1 VICCLRRGTKCL
13 YDMSYASALLTSPK
27 TIVGLLNF
35 IGEMLFAL
43 VFGLASA
50 TAAEI
55 SVHKIPGQTVAIV
68 NLKGEIVAGDAVKF
82 YEAVNR
88 LERATIILQSPGGLV
103 REALQIGAEIRQRN
117 FATMVHA
124 DGECYS
130 ACGLLWVSG
139 ARRYM
144 SHSSR
149 IGFHA
154 AYREENRE
162 YKESGVANAE
172 IGSFLTHLGY
182 RIEAIRFF
190 TIAGPNELLLLTPE
204 RARVL
209 GIEVYEQKGAEVVTP
224 NQSPVV
230 DVYTDRFVAFQFLKS
245 RCIPFFQPQSLPIDN
260 GARIAFAKG
269 NEMVGA
275 DQWAHLMIQRLDH
288 MKHEI
293 NSKGALLHCID
304 VEADLRK
311 QGLSTGIDSPSFS
324 CSAASSP
331 TERAICADETLWA
344 KDRAISAIYLHTR
357 KYNNDEIRK
366 RLLAVQ
372 REWLGVRNSC
382 GANTNCL
389 NQIYAQRLRE
399 LRGIDIP
406 SGREP
411 QR

>member
-1 VICCLRRGTKCL
+1 MGQ
-13 YDMSYASALLTSPK
+13 
-27 TIVGLLNF
+27 LNL
-35 IGEMLFAL
+35 IGRMLFTL
-43 VFGLASA
+43 VFGSTSA

-55 SVHKIPGQTVAIV
+55 SVLNIPSQTVAV
-68 NLKGEIVAGDAVKF
+68 VSFKGEIVPGDADKF

-103 REALQIGAEIRQRN
+103 REALQIGAEIRLRN
-117 FATMVHA
+117 FSTMVAA
-124 DGECYS
+124 DSECYS

-144 SHSSR
+144 SRSSR

-154 AYREENRE
+154 AFREENRE

-172 IGSFLTHLGY
+172 IGSFLTHLGF

-230 DVYTDRFVAFQFLKS
+230 DVYTDRFVAFGFLKS
-245 RCIPFFQPQSLPIDN
+245 RCTPFFQPQSLPIDN
-260 GARIAFAKG
+260 GAKIAFAKG

-275 DQWAHLMIQRLDH
+275 DQWVHLMLTRHEHL
-288 MKHEI
+288 KHEI

-304 VEADLRK
+304 VEADLRR

-344 KDRAISAIYLHTR
+344 KDRAISAIYLYAR
-357 KYNNDEIRK
+357 KDNNDEIRK
-366 RLLAVQ
+366 RLLTVQ
-372 REWLGVRNSC
+372 REWLGVGNNC

-389 NQIYAQRLRE
+389 NQIYDQRLRE
-399 LRGIDIP
+399 LREIDIP
-406 SGREP
+406 SRREP